1 MEDLKSLFKN
11 IYGDNEEEIN
21 LFYSP
26 GRVNLIG
33 EHTDYND
40 GFVFPC
46 ALDIG
51 TIAIIRKRN
60 DSKVLF
66 SSFNFPLKIENSLHN
81 IVYSKEEDWANY
93 PKGILKILQDLGYQI
108 SGFEVMFKGNIP
120 NGAGL
125 SSSASIELAMA
136 VAINKLYELN
146 INMLDLIKISQRAE
160 NEFVGVNCGIMDQFA
175 VGMGKKD
182 NALLL
187 NCNTLEYKYVPL
199 YLQSYKVIISNT
211 NKRRELADSKYNERR
226 NECEKG
232 LQYLQTVLNIKNL
245 GEITVEDYSKYCNL
259 ILEDKVR
266 KRVKHVVYENARVL
280 KAVRALEE
288 KDLVTF
294 GQLMVDSH
302 TSLKEDYEVT
312 GEELDTLVEEALK
325 IEGVLGSRMTGA
337 GFGGC
342 TVSLVKDTYVDHFK
356 RIVTKNYKEKIGY
369 EPTIYVVGIGD
380 GAKKIKEDMLWQF

>member
-11 IYGDNEEEIN
+11 IYRDSEEKIN

-33 EHTDYND
+33 EHTDYNG

-51 TIAIIRKRN
+51 TLAAIRKRN
-60 DSKVLF
+60 DNKVLF
-66 SSFNFPLKIENSLHN
+66 SSFNFPLKIESSINN

-93 PKGILKILQDLGYQI
+93 PKGVLKILQDLGYKI

-136 VAINKLYELN
+136 VAINELYKLN
-146 INMLDLIKISQRAE
+146 IDMVDLIKISQRAE

-182 NALLL
+182 NAILL

-199 YLQSYKVIISNT
+199 NLQGYKIIICNT

-232 LQYLQTVLNIKNL
+232 LRYLQTVLNVKKL
-245 GEITVEDYSKYCNL
+245 GEITVEDYNKYCNL
-259 ILEDKVR
+259 ILENKVR
-266 KRVKHVVYENARVL
+266 KRVKHVVYENNRVL
-280 KAVRALEE
+280 KAVKALEE
-288 KDLVTF
+288 KDLVNF
-294 GQLMVDSH
+294 GQLMIDSH
-302 TSLKEDYEVT
+302 ASLKEDYEVT
-312 GEELDTLVEEALK
+312 GEELDTLVDEALK

-342 TVSLVKDTYVDHFK
+342 TVSLVKNTHVEHFK
-356 RIVTKNYKEKIGY
+356 KIVTKNYKDKIGY
-369 EPTIYVVGIGD
+369 EPTMYVVGIGD